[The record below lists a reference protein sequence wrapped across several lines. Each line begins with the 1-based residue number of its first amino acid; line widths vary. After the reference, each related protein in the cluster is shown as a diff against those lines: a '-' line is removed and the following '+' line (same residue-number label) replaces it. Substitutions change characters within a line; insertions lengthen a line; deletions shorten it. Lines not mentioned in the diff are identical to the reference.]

1 MSYAKYAQLYRA
13 LTPRDLTVKRVP
25 VCDSLFEKKEHN
37 RKKKKLPSNALR
49 VSHED
54 QCEKICNRNSK
65 ESGDDDEEECQ

>member
-1 MSYAKYAQLYRA
+1 MPLK
-13 LTPRDLTVKRVP
+13 
-25 VCDSLFEKKEHN
+25 
-37 RKKKKLPSNALR
+37 